1 LDVAPFPN
9 EYSNPLQTD
18 STFDSEYSSQTVTG
32 SGFVRA
38 TPVMRR
44 YEIEIASC

>member
-1 LDVAPFPN
+1 LDVAPCLDAS
-9 EYSNPLQTD
+9 SNPLQTD
-18 STFDSEYSSQTVTG
+18 TTFDSEYSSQMVTG

-38 TPVMRR
+38 TPVMGK